1 MVVVDRFSKYCHL
14 GSLPEA
20 YSAKSVATFF
30 TTDIVRLHDIPKK
43 KVSDRDKV
51 FLSRFWQELLKQS
64 GTSIHMSSEYH
75 PQMDGQTEIV
85 NKTIEGYLRATV
97 QDNPCSW
104 RELLPWA
111 ELWYDTAFHHSLG
124 TTPFEIVYGRPLP
137 SLAPYRPGDSSVE
150 AVDQELH
157 RRQQI
162 LKELKTRLISAQD
175 RMEKGRTGNFRKAIL
190 SG

>member
-1 MVVVDRFSKYCHL
+1 
-14 GSLPEA
+14 
-20 YSAKSVATFF
+20 
-30 TTDIVRLHDIPKK
+30 
-43 KVSDRDKV
+43 
-51 FLSRFWQELLKQS
+51 
-64 GTSIHMSSEYH
+64 MSSEYH